1 MELKIIILI
10 EITEELEKQVHHDL
24 SCMWTAKIECH
35 GVESSIRFSEARYFS
50 GCVRMGKV

>member
-50 GCVRMGKV
+50 GCVRMRKV